1 MPRTCAACG
10 TVNPEGMK
18 FCGECATPFARLCLA
33 CGTPGSMRFC
43 GECGTP
49 IEGAAAASAPPAA
62 PPSGSGP
69 VSERRTT
76 TVLFGDLVAFTTY
89 SEGRDPEEVR
99 ELLSAYFAVAR
110 TVVGRY
116 GGTIEKF
123 IGDAVM
129 AVWGVPVS
137 HEDDAERAVRA
148 GLDLVTEVAALGE
161 SAGAPGLSMRVGIVT
176 GSVAVTLGA
185 TQEGMVAG
193 DAVNTAARVQTAAA
207 PGSVWVDGE
216 TRGLTQ
222 AAVAF
227 SDMGEHALKGKA
239 EPVRLFRADTVVAAV
254 GGAQR
259 VDGLEAPLVGRDA
272 ELRAVKEALH
282 ATQADGRARVVA
294 VTGVAG
300 VGKSRLGWEFE
311 KYVDGITDGVKWH
324 RGRCLS
330 YGEGVAFW
338 AFAEMVRSRLR
349 ILEGDRRSEV
359 EGKVRG
365 GVAAFARDEAEAAWL
380 LPRVS
385 ALVSGGERTTTFERS
400 DLFAAWTTFLERVSG
415 GMPVALLLE
424 DAQHADDALLDLVDH
439 LVKTIRCPLLVLVL
453 TRPELVER
461 HPALL
466 AGRGAVAVDLAPLPD
481 EAMGAL
487 LDGLVD
493 DLPRRARAALVAR
506 AEGVPLY
513 AVETVRSLI
522 DQDAVLAREGRYVFV
537 DHAHTIVDLDRLTAP
552 TSLQTL
558 VAARLDT
565 LTAVERRAV
574 QDASVLGLTFRY
586 ASLLTLSQVSS
597 YQLDEALAAL
607 VVKGLL
613 ETQDDPRSP
622 EAGQYRFQQALVR
635 EVAYRT
641 LARADRRARHLAAAA
656 QLEQEETDEVAGII
670 AQHLLDALAASPE
683 HDSERASMTER
694 ARALL
699 VTVADR
705 TEALGSP
712 GEALAAAST
721 ALDLG
726 PEPGERVSLL
736 ERAARVAVAAGCNEL
751 GETLAAEAEKGYE
764 AAEDWAGVARALSVL
779 TNALGN
785 LGRTQ
790 EADGLA
796 RRVADLAAQGREVA
810 PTDLIEAHLQLCWSA
825 RARGDRD
832 EEHRQA
838 VLATTLAEASQDP
851 HMLVRTLTLLAS
863 PCPTWGSAP
872 RSARS
877 SSGASS
883 WPVRA
888 GCCASWPTRCPTWFS
903 PVYPDDLETA
913 RDVVD
918 EALVL
923 RRQLGD
929 VNGIVSTL
937 GNGVIVWWLSGEWDR
952 VVEEADQWL
961 DGEPTAT
968 SSELWLARALVASA
982 RGEEVTVPELPP
994 SDESY
999 LEQAA
1004 GLAAAVALAR
1014 GGDPAAAARL
1024 AEECGRR
1031 TVGTLGGDDFEYLCA
1046 PGIELQL
1053 AAGDPGAAQE
1063 LLDLTLPDLRLGRPL
1078 TGAVVHR
1085 LRGLIAMASDEDPE
1099 TDLRAAEAGF
1109 AAYGAPY
1116 LLART
1121 RLELGRWL
1129 REQGR
1134 GDEAAPLLAQ
1144 ARDAFVELRAAPS
1157 VAEVD
1162 AAAPLLAQA
1171 RVGIDA

>member
-1 MPRTCAACG
+1 MSQRCG
-10 TVNPEGMK
+10 TCSAECRDGAK
-18 FCGECATPFARLCLA
+18 FCQECGGALARVCPG
-33 CGTPGSMRFC
+33 CGQAAGTGKFC
-43 GECGTP
+43 DECGTP
-49 IEGAAAASAPPAA
+49 LAATGAAPASPVAARPADTQA
-62 PPSGSGP
+62 P

-76 TVLFGDLVAFTTY
+76 TVLFGDLVSFTSY

-148 GLDLVTEVAALGE
+148 GLDLVAEVAALGE

-207 PGSVWVDGE
+207 PGSVWVDPE

-239 EPVRLFRADTVVAAV
+239 EPVHLYRADTVVAAV

-349 ILEGDRRSEV
+349 ILEGDPRSEV

-365 GVAAFARDEAEAAWL
+365 GVEAFARDEAEAAWL

-461 HPALL
+461 DPALL

-493 DLPRRARAALVAR
+493 DLPRRARSALVAR

-586 ASLLTLSQVSS
+586 ASLLSLSQVSS

-607 VVKGLL
+607 VAKGLL

-683 HDSERASMTER
+683 HDPERASMTER

-726 PEPGERVSLL
+726 PGPGEMVALL
-736 ERAARVAVAAGCNEL
+736 ERTARVAVAAGRNEL

-764 AAEDWAGVARALSVL
+764 AAGDWAGVARALSVQM
-779 TNALGN
+779 NAFGN
-785 LGRTQ
+785 RGRSQ
-790 EADGLA
+790 EADGPAL
-796 RRVADLAAQGREVA
+796 
-810 PTDLIEAHLQLCWSA
+810 SA
-825 RARGDRD
+825 
-832 EEHRQA
+832 
-838 VLATTLAEASQDP
+838 
-851 HMLVRTLTLLAS
+851 
-863 PCPTWGSAP
+863 
-872 RSARS
+872 
-877 SSGASS
+877 
-883 WPVRA
+883 
-888 GCCASWPTRCPTWFS
+888 
-903 PVYPDDLETA
+903 
-913 RDVVD
+913 
-918 EALVL
+918 
-923 RRQLGD
+923 
-929 VNGIVSTL
+929 
-937 GNGVIVWWLSGEWDR
+937 
-952 VVEEADQWL
+952 
-961 DGEPTAT
+961 
-968 SSELWLARALVASA
+968 
-982 RGEEVTVPELPP
+982 
-994 SDESY
+994 
-999 LEQAA
+999 
-1004 GLAAAVALAR
+1004 
-1014 GGDPAAAARL
+1014 
-1024 AEECGRR
+1024 
-1031 TVGTLGGDDFEYLCA
+1031 
-1046 PGIELQL
+1046 
-1053 AAGDPGAAQE
+1053 
-1063 LLDLTLPDLRLGRPL
+1063 
-1078 TGAVVHR
+1078 
-1085 LRGLIAMASDEDPE
+1085 
-1099 TDLRAAEAGF
+1099 
-1109 AAYGAPY
+1109 
-1116 LLART
+1116 
-1121 RLELGRWL
+1121 
-1129 REQGR
+1129 
-1134 GDEAAPLLAQ
+1134 
-1144 ARDAFVELRAAPS
+1144 
-1157 VAEVD
+1157 
-1162 AAAPLLAQA
+1162 
-1171 RVGIDA
+1171 